1 MPNRVQ
7 LNGASA
13 AGLFSWMDVV
23 EETDQLGIGEYKSS
37 DFVHR
42 HYWVES
48 AIMAEGVS
56 GDKPIFTNV
65 LVEAVVL
72 IKQLDRAGG
81 IGLFLLCIRTTSP
94 SRS

>member
-1 MPNRVQ
+1 LITGV
-7 LNGASA
+7 SA

-23 EETDQLGIGEYKSS
+23 EESDKLGIGEYKSS
-37 DFVHR
+37 DLVHR

-65 LVEAVVL
+65 LEMGVAS
-72 IKQLDRAGG
+72 QPSP
-81 IGLFLLCIRTTSP
+81 LFHIVCIYLVKRR
-94 SRS
+94 RSD